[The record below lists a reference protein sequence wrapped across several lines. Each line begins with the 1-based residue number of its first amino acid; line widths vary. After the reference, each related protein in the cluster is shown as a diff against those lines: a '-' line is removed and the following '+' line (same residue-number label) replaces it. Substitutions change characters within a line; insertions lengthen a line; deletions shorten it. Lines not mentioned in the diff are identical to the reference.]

1 VTDGKQRKS
10 PGGFASQ
17 RGADNSAIAAAAARA
32 GPSRWKS
39 PNMGNFY
46 ESAAAMDAAVNLA
59 YGMSRICRG
68 AASGSTIGAPG
79 RTDAA
84 AKKRDSERPG

>member
-1 VTDGKQRKS
+1 
-10 PGGFASQ
+10 
-17 RGADNSAIAAAAARA
+17 
-32 GPSRWKS
+32 
-39 PNMGNFY
+39 
-46 ESAAAMDAAVNLA
+46 MDAAVNLA

-84 AKKRDSERPG
+84 ANKLRFGKAWFIGQC